1 MSNKEEQS
9 KAYIK
14 PTILDRN
21 KNLNDNNWELGLDYL
36 DFTGYEVQCAF
47 EDGWDAA
54 IENLWHENSEEPKI
68 DSLVLVREGD
78 TVYAARYVGLGGF
91 NVSSDYREFSN
102 YKWAYISDFLPY
114 KYE

>member
-1 MSNKEEQS
+1 MKKTIEEKAIHKKEELAREYRLKAVLNTERYLEGGS
-9 KAYIK
+9 NIEKAYI
-14 PTILDRN
+14 
-21 KNLNDNNWELGLDYL
+21 
-36 DFTGYEVQCAF
+36 A
-47 EDGWDAA
+47 GWDAA

-102 YKWAYISDFLPY
+102 YRWAYISDFLPY
-114 KYE
+114 K